1 MLNDKRVR
9 IAPLVLV
16 MMIALGLASALA
28 GCGSV
33 NQQFVGQM
41 DVVAD
46 RAIPKLGAYIDADQ
60 NMPADQKAAWGIWLR
75 YWRNLV
81 TAAEDED

>member
-1 MLNDKRVR
+1 MEYTKRVG
-9 IAPLVLV
+9 IAPLVL
-16 MMIALGLASALA
+16 MIVLALASALA

-46 RAIPKLGAYIDADQ
+46 RAIPKLGTYIDADQ